1 MEPSLGWTKDLDL
14 PFDHAAARVK
24 DQLQKEGFGIL
35 SEIHVDAKLK
45 EKLGVHDFPRYT
57 VLGAC
62 NPALANVALR
72 QERKI
77 GLLLPCNVTLED
89 LGGGRTRVGVVNPRT
104 LVDPFTKNIIVCGVA
119 DEATARLEKVVK
131 AL

>member
-1 MEPSLGWTKDLDL
+1 MDLGWTKDIAL
-14 PFDHAAARVK
+14 PFDRAYDRVK
-24 DQLQKEGFGIL
+24 AELQKEGFGVL
-35 SEIHVDAKLK
+35 SEIAVDQKLK
-45 EKLGVHDFPRYT
+45 EKLGVTDFPRYT

-72 QERKI
+72 QERAI

-89 LGGGRTRVGVVNPRT
+89 LGGGHTRVGVVNPRT

-119 DEATARLEKVVK
+119 DDATARLERVVK
-131 AL
+131 NL